1 MNEFSE
7 KNQYGFDIDEDSEW
21 FLVHSGAVTN
31 TNPGSVVYVD
41 IDTTPICPNMT
52 DKEFRVM
59 ARRLLGWAA
68 QAVDRR
74 ISDLNIN
81 DHKTKE
87 RMEFW
92 FGVSDETTRQYLLV
106 GFRRVSG
113 VIKSLAPTNLV
124 RANPET
130 DKILG
135 CAPNLKNLDGEAA
148 HVCAPNTDRRLIS
161 ISKKFCSGLRDE
173 DEDHDSRVSTIIHEA
188 THFIDTFASGD
199 SMYTISTPLAMWGQ
213 RNSELALRN
222 ADSLAGYVL
231 YGEKRYGYS
240 D

>member
-59 ARRLLGWAA
+59 ARRLLEWAA

-92 FGVSDETTRQYLLV
+92 FGVSDETTRQYLLT

-135 CAPNLKNLDGEAA
+135 CAP
-148 HVCAPNTDRRLIS
+148 IS
-161 ISKKFCSGLRDE
+161 RTWMVKQR
-173 DEDHDSRVSTIIHEA
+173 
-188 THFIDTFASGD
+188 TFAHQTRID
-199 SMYTISTPLAMWGQ
+199 A
-213 RNSELALRN
+213 
-222 ADSLAGYVL
+222 
-231 YGEKRYGYS
+231 
-240 D
+240 